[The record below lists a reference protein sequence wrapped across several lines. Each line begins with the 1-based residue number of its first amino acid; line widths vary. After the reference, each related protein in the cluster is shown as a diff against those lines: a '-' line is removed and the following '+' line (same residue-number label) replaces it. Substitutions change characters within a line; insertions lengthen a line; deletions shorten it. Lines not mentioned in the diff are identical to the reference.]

1 MASCDTRYDYLILGN
16 SAAAVSAIESIRS
29 VDPDG
34 TLAVVSPEDFP
45 AYSTPMISYLVK
57 GKVTE
62 DKMPI
67 RPASFYDD
75 NAVDTILGEPAKSF
89 DAEAHTVEVGPR
101 TIGYGKLLVACGSVP
116 QPAPVEGLAG
126 ENVFPFLNLT
136 DARAVLGYIERLRT
150 EHPGAP
156 VRVAVIGSGLIG
168 CKACEGLAVAA
179 DEVTM
184 LARSASILRSIID
197 EDASRLAED
206 ALAGAG
212 VDVRLK
218 TQAIGFEKDGDRV
231 TRLELNDG
239 SMLDCDIV
247 MLASGVK
254 PNVAMA
260 EAAGAKVEKGIVCD
274 TRMQTTL
281 PDVYAAGDLA
291 LSRNSIDGSRRII
304 ALWPNAIAQGKV
316 AGLAMAGAEAEFD
329 GNFPMNSIPLCGI
342 TICTAGL
349 KSAGDG
355 MEQTVDVDG
364 DVYTKLVTRD
374 DRLVG
379 FTLINR
385 PEHAGIYTRLIRE
398 RTPLSTVDPSLL
410 TNAPRLIDL
419 PAGSRWTLAAD
430 RSE

>member
-1 MASCDTRYDYLILGN
+1 MARYDYLILGN

-29 VDPDG
+29 VDREG
-34 TLAVVSPEDFP
+34 TIAVVSPEDFP

-57 GKVTE
+57 GKTTE

-67 RPASFYDD
+67 RPAGFYDD
-75 NAVDTILGEPAKSF
+75 NAVETILGEPATAI
-89 DAEAHTVEVGPR
+89 DASAHTVEVGAQE
-101 TIGYGKLLVACGSVP
+101 IGYGKLLVACGSIP
-116 QPAPVEGLAG
+116 QPAPVEGLDG

-136 DARAVLGYIERLRT
+136 DARAVLAYIDKLR
-150 EHPGAP
+150 EEKPGEP

-184 LARSASILRSIID
+184 LARSASILRSIVD
-197 EDASRLAED
+197 EDASRIAER
-206 ALAGAG
+206 ALASEG

-218 TQAIGFEKDGDRV
+218 TQAVAFEKEGDRV

-239 SMLDCDIV
+239 STLGCDIV

-260 EAAGAKVEKGIVCD
+260 QAAGAEVERGLVCD
-274 TRMQTTL
+274 EHMQTTL

-291 LSRNSIDGSRRII
+291 LSRNSLDGSRRII
-304 ALWPNAIAQGKV
+304 ALWPNAVAQGKV

-342 TICTAGL
+342 TICTAGI
-349 KSAGDG
+349 KDAGDG
-355 MEQTVDVDG
+355 MEQTIRNDG

-379 FTLINR
+379 FTLVNR
-385 PEHAGIYTRLIRE
+385 PDHAGIYTRLIRE
-398 RTPLSTVDPSLL
+398 GTPLSTVDPSLL

-419 PAGSRWTLAAD
+419 PAGSRWTLASK